1 MSRSA
6 LPVMRRRY
14 PAGYWLCEH
23 STLPGFEAGKRY
35 ACFQEN
41 GAVRDD
47 GSIEAAKDRSY
58 RIYPDAEEATGWAP
72 YWQADE
78 GRFCYGDS
86 ALRLRYVRAFWPW
99 EHRALVER
107 NGLAQRV
114 RLHDL
119 RAQRRFNRAQDR
131 LAAWEARVQARRSHL
146 SRAMDQVDIAMIVS
160 MVVIAAFLAI
170 LAVAV

>member
-1 MSRSA
+1 MIRPA

-23 STLPGFEAGKRY
+23 SVLPGFEAGKRY
-35 ACFQEN
+35 ACFQVN
-41 GAVRDD
+41 GAMRED
-47 GSIEAAKDRSY
+47 GGIEAAKDRSY
-58 RIYPDAEEATGWAP
+58 RIYPDAEDATGWAP

-78 GRFCYGDS
+78 GCFCYRPS
-86 ALRLRYVRAFWPW
+86 ELRLRYVRPFRPW

-119 RAQRRFNRAQDR
+119 RAQRRFEHTQARQAE
-131 LAAWEARVQARRSHL
+131 WEASMQARRSHL
-146 SRAMDQVDIAMIVS
+146 SRAMDQVDIVMMVS
-160 MVVIAAFLAI
+160 TAVIAAFLSI
-170 LAVAV
+170 LAIAF